1 MHGSSHRQDQAMS
14 LSLHDAETHDRC
26 RVGR

>member
-14 LSLHDAETHDRC
+14 LSLHDAETYDRC